1 MEQESNWW
9 VLVFP
14 LLFVG
19 LLAWNVQWR
28 KKLLVLLP
36 IFIMLGGGPAQAVKY
51 MSLKKAVTTFIP
63 KGAKILKASKTLTPE
78 QKKRLVSDYG
88 WTPKKDK
95 YTFYVGR
102 DADGNALAYVI
113 IVPEIFNT
121 CFHKFAVGMK
131 PDGEVI
137 DTVIVELS
145 CPRAMPINKKGFLK
159 QFRKKRHID
168 PLTIRSDIDAVTG
181 ATLSSESA
189 CQATR
194 KAVSLHNL
202 LFGGAQPVKVSEE
215 VKKAREAADGLIKKA
230 IEAGETTDKEKGK

>member
-1 MEQESNWW
+1 
-9 VLVFP
+9 V
-14 LLFVG
+14 
-19 LLAWNVQWR
+19 

-36 IFIMLGGGPAQAVKY
+36 FVLLLCGGPARAVKY

-63 KGAKILKASKTLTPE
+63 KGAKILKATKSLTPE
-78 QKKRLVSDYG
+78 QRQRLIRDYG
-88 WTPKKDK
+88 WTPKKDQ

-102 DADGNALAYVI
+102 GADGKALGYVI

-145 CPRAMPINKKGFLK
+145 CPRAMPINKKSFLK
-159 QFRKKRHID
+159 QFRSKRHTD
-168 PLTIRSDIDAVTG
+168 PLTVRSDIDAVTG

-202 LFGGAQPVKVSEE
+202 LFGGARPVQVSEK
-215 VKKAREAADGLIKKA
+215 VKKARQAADGLIKKA
-230 IEAGETTDKEKGK
+230 IETGETAEKEKGK

>member
-1 MEQESNWW
+1 M
-9 VLVFP
+9 
-14 LLFVG
+14 
-19 LLAWNVQWR
+19 R
-28 KKLLVLLP
+28 KLLVLVPLL
-36 IFIMLGGGPAQAVKY
+36 MLLCGGPARAVKY
-51 MSLKKAVTTFIP
+51 MSLKKAVKTFIP
-63 KGAKILKASKTLTPE
+63 KGAKILKATKTITAE
-78 QKKRLVSDYG
+78 QRKRLIRDYG

-102 DADGNALAYVI
+102 DADGKALAYVI

-131 PDGEVI
+131 ADGEVI

-159 QFRKKRHID
+159 QFRKKRHTD

-202 LFGGAQPVKVSEE
+202 FFGGAQPVKVSEE
-215 VKKAREAADGLIKKA
+215 VKKARQAADGLIKKA
-230 IEAGETTDKEKGK
+230 IETGETLDKKKGQ